1 MNMLSRCTFNKIYGL
16 LTTDSYSQIN
26 RKALINRQR
35 DFFNRKIQISQKT
48 TNNDSK
54 ESVRPKTSSR
64 RSSSIEYDGGSENPM
79 FIENVDQRVFHQ
91 SINFLKRNQNDSV
104 MKVRNIKQKRFMSP
118 VVNKSKAND
127 FITLPKLNFETP
139 QKC

>member
-1 MNMLSRCTFNKIYGL
+1 MNMLSRCTFYKIYGL